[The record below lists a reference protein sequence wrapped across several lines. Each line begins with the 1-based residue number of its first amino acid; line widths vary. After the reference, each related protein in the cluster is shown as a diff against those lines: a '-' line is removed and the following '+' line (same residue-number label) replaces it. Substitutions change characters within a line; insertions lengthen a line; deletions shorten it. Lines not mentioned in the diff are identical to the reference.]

1 MLLLCTFSC
10 LVRSVKCPSATYH
23 LTLGRELKNK
33 SEIHSYLVFE
43 FPSKH
48 IRFSMDRCWF
58 ECERNNNI
66 TFFTHGVQNNMKY
79 PKLQAVYKSLSC
91 SRTPG
96 KSIACSALFIKKT
109 SFQATHAPC
118 GRQESSFISLRVC
131 NMELQPINPV
141 MSLFERQPLSKSAGY
156 YCLYLSA
163 GRLLYQS
170 GITLHLTRAFTTLSA
185 FAQHWLS
192 AGY

>member
-96 KSIACSALFIKKT
+96 KSIACSALFIKKMF
-109 SFQATHAPC
+109 SKQRTHHVVAV
-118 GRQESSFISLRVC
+118 GRLSLACVFAIC
-131 NMELQPINPV
+131 NYSQLSPV
-141 MSLFERQPLSKSAGY
+141 TSLFERRPF
-156 YCLYLSA
+156 
-163 GRLLYQS
+163 
-170 GITLHLTRAFTTLSA
+170 II
-185 FAQHWLS
+185 
-192 AGY
+192 